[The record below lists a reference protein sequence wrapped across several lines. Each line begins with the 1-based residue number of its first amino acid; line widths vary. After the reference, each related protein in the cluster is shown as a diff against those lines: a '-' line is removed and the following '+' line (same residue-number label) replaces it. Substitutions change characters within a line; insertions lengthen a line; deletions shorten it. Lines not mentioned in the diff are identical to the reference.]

1 MIFSSI
7 LKFLINY
14 FFIWFLP
21 IATLFIND
29 FKGKELFEVNIL
41 LALAVGILI
50 NTLWEY
56 IQIYLKRKEYHKNFL

>member
-1 MIFSSI
+1 MII
-7 LKFLINY
+7 YPLARFLANY

-29 FKGKELFEVNIL
+29 YKARELFEVNVL
-41 LALAVGILI
+41 VALAVGIII
-50 NTLWEY
+50 NTVWEY